1 MEGEIEDVDQLIIN
15 LIDLISFG
23 DHKELQN
30 LLNKVEIDLA
40 EVYDERGYNLIHIC
54 AQNNDYICLNIIIN
68 YAFLYWNNNKDI
80 NQQYALN
87 FLYEWVNQPS
97 KPPTLVIVN
106 NQNFQ
111 RS

>member
-1 MEGEIEDVDQLIIN
+1 MNQQKVDSRHSSSINERIGGEEQYLEETEGEIEDVDQLLIN

-40 EVYDERGYNLIHIC
+40 EVFDERGYNLIHIC

-68 YAFLYWNNNKDI
+68 YAFLYWNNNQDI
-80 NQQYALN
+80 N
-87 FLYEWVNQPS
+87 
-97 KPPTLVIVN
+97 
-106 NQNFQ
+106 
-111 RS
+111 